1 MTMSFVLREKRFC
14 IAAQGTDFYSG
25 GRAAA
30 PFFLLLA
37 QKKEGKEKGTLLTR
51 PAAALRFSPLTA
63 RKELVAMLLRHLSAF
78 SVSGSG
84 ARRVRRETIPDYS
97 PSFVGAEISRQRIAR
112 GMGSYGKS
120 E

>member
-51 PAAALRFSPLTA
+51 PAAAQRIFSLT
-63 RKELVAMLLRHLSAF
+63 
-78 SVSGSG
+78 G
-84 ARRVRRETIPDYS
+84 ARQLAALKHASLVSCQELRCLTR
-97 PSFVGAEISRQRIAR
+97 
-112 GMGSYGKS
+112 
-120 E
+120 